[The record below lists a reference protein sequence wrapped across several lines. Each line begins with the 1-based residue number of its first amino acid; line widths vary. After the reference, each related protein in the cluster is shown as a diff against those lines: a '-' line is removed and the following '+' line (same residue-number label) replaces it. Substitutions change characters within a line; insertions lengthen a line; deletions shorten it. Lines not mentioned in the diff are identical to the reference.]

1 MHECLGPTISESYLA
16 ISHYVIQIFRCSLER
31 KFKGRVFRGNEH
43 VSLELPMKGAIARLI
58 ETSPSVALAFGQTET
73 GPASRVSEPPDAGK
87 GFG

>member
-1 MHECLGPTISESYLA
+1 MQFREKVQRKG
-16 ISHYVIQIFRCSLER
+16 IQRDAELF
-31 KFKGRVFRGNEH
+31 NEH

-58 ETSPSVALAFGQTET
+58 ETSPSVALAFGQTEI